1 MKLYFVLDIYKEK
14 YYKMSNNLLF
24 LMLKSFVWTYA
35 KKVVLL
41 CPQKQVKSGHSKK
54 FELVYVQFGECYSEI
69 AYYFGHLSYC

>member
-1 MKLYFVLDIYKEK
+1 MK
-14 YYKMSNNLLF
+14 
-24 LMLKSFVWTYA
+24 KSFVWTYA

-69 AYYFGHLSYC
+69 AYSFGHLSYG